1 MQHTLFRL
9 NFEQFV
15 KFSDLTGYTA
25 IRQPDRFANRRNAVL
40 VTGLRG
46 EDESIEGVIQGC
58 GAVRNLRQL
67 NNPLPKRPK
76 SCRRPTLYVVP
87 GPQPLPG

>member
-1 MQHTLFRL
+1 
-9 NFEQFV
+9 
-15 KFSDLTGYTA
+15 
-25 IRQPDRFANRRNAVL
+25 
-40 VTGLRG
+40 LRG